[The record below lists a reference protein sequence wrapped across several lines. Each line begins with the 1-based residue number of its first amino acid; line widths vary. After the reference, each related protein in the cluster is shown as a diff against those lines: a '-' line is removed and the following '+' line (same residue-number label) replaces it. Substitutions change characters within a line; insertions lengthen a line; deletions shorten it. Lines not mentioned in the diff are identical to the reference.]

1 MVPAW
6 TKIASRIQKMTKG
19 PVDGFDPNN
28 QDHVWL
34 AENFGYDPYEEKKT
48 YKSLSFKQPEV
59 EQEFEGVK
67 DYLKQIAS
75 NSPSPITITSGRR
88 TPETN
93 IAVGGA
99 DNSYHL
105 SGDSLDIRKS
115 EKDKDII
122 DYFNKNGLD
131 VLDEADHLHVQPSKN
146 FNKNKAGN
154 FDPNNPD
161 HIWLADNFGYK
172 YDKPEPPI
180 DPMKGTNVPT
190 FGQAIKEGL
199 KRTSDQLY
207 NLPQNINEKIGL
219 SGPGA
224 YKKGQFLN
232 NVSKDIVNLGVGLPA
247 GIIGSV
253 IDPRMY
259 ESFIEKPV
267 ETGKNLLGETVKT
280 IAAPFDPRMYSA
292 DKIYESPL
300 GSALNLAQAIGLG
313 SSIVKNIKSPVK
325 TAPVEGNLAGEKITP
340 MDPESPIPESPITLN
355 KQVESMS
362 KGNAPA
368 VLVTPGAEMPAI
380 PNGMQVLDSEVGT
393 WIYDPKK
400 LDAEVIQDMVADGTH
415 GELLGHL
422 EPKSDATTVAVQAKE
437 GPVELKTS
445 AVSPENVEAQAQV
458 LQEQFPGSEIEAKPI
473 GEKMPEL
480 IEQRKIQE
488 TSEEVQKQI
497 EDKVDQLMSQGL
509 SWKEAEFHPDVEA
522 LYNKR
527 DHIDRQDLINAKQD
541 LEYRI
546 RQAVPDINPDYI
558 TKYIL
563 KMDPDSTAG
572 FTIPFEHAPKLANDK
587 PVLGA
592 KILDYLVEDYGKK
605 NNLDM
610 QGVLNS
616 DISGLTKKGIRD
628 LKVELVKKSKD
639 IADAIEGYF
648 KPNSVKDMSNF
659 DLLKLA
665 LSDETGAI
673 GKDIKSVKS
682 EKAQASKQARDE
694 IVSRVTNL
702 AKESGLALDQVLAKL
717 EIDPA
722 VYAKVQA
729 RAQEDQ
735 SRFSSSGLDT
745 GKGVQ
750 GRLSYNPEKFNAPE
764 DVQNLFKDTAAK
776 EGEFTKQRISKS
788 DADIREL
795 ADLVDVSVDD
805 LIEAKPGSI
814 ANAETVYKA
823 RGLVMGL
830 AQDLRDATKAIDMAT
845 ATPEQLQIIKEKY
858 LRLVGAMKSVAG
870 FRSEASHVFRQFKQK
885 ISPMEEGI
893 MQDLTG
899 MLKKIDV
906 GSEDLTQFIKQSKK
920 LIEPGF
926 GDKLWHLWYSSIL
939 SGPATHLKNIIG
951 SVSELTGE
959 AGRVALTNPKEL
971 PASISGLFKGLV
983 EGAKRGKEILKEGE
997 TSKFEQRGLLP
1008 IKFKGMASPLNLAD
1022 YVGRLLSATDA
1033 VFEGGG
1039 KGFEAGG
1046 VSKSQGIPFEEAMQ
1060 SPDVAKFGE
1069 KLTYK
1074 QKPAGVLGVLSD
1086 AIGQITRKIPAARL
1100 IVPFSKVVANVLNN
1114 SLDFTPAGFLR
1125 SEFKGAREKFGIET
1139 QRQINQQRGRAAL
1152 GTLGMTWL
1160 ASLASQGMLNGDGPN
1175 DYNKR
1180 QQIESTGVKFN
1191 SIKIG
1196 DTYYP
1201 LALFGKFQLPMAL
1214 VANYFDDTKYN
1225 QGKEVYA
1232 LDRFSQAL
1240 TGSASTV
1247 LNMSFLSG
1255 LSDLMDAVKN
1265 SDTKGKTFLK
1275 KFISQQAGS
1284 VVPSLVKQI
1293 SRSID
1298 SGVYDTESLGEK
1310 IKNTVRATGGLKPK
1324 LDVWGDPIKGDRV
1337 SGLSPKKDKNDPVKK
1352 YLVSRGIYIS
1362 YPSKATTIIGSD
1374 GKKRFMTRD
1383 ELYNYVQQ
1391 SGPMIYDVL
1400 KDNLETIKA
1409 IDDVEQQKN
1418 LVQNLV
1424 QSARNRVKSQIQ
1436 EGALK

>member
-340 MDPESPIPESPITLN
+340 VDPDAPIPESPITVA
-355 KQVESMS
+355 KQVDSVAQ
-362 KGNAPA
+362 GNSPA
-368 VLVTPGAEMPAI
+368 VLVTPGEAI
-380 PNGMQVLDSEVGT
+380 PEIPQGMQVIDSQVGT

-422 EPKSDATTVAVQAKE
+422 EPKSDATTMSVQAKE

-473 GEKMPEL
+473 AEKMPEL
-480 IEQRKIQE
+480 VAQRQ
-488 TSEEVQKQI
+488 
-497 EDKVDQLMSQGL
+497 
-509 SWKEAEFHPDVEA
+509 
-522 LYNKR
+522 
-527 DHIDRQDLINAKQD
+527 
-541 LEYRI
+541 
-546 RQAVPDINPDYI
+546 INP
-558 TKYIL
+558 
-563 KMDPDSTAG
+563 M
-572 FTIPFEHAPKLANDK
+572 
-587 PVLGA
+587 
-592 KILDYLVEDYGKK
+592 
-605 NNLDM
+605 
-610 QGVLNS
+610 
-616 DISGLTKKGIRD
+616 
-628 LKVELVKKSKD
+628 
-639 IADAIEGYF
+639 
-648 KPNSVKDMSNF
+648 KDMGTL

-665 LSDETGAI
+665 LSDETGAV
-673 GKDIKSVKS
+673 GKDISLVKS